1 MTDEPHREV
10 PLMLKDITK
19 RFGGGFSL
27 PFLKGRSK
35 PESTLAVDG
44 VDLTIER
51 GQIYGIVGSNG
62 CGKSTLVRIVATL
75 LLPDGGEAKVFGRDV
90 VHEAHAVKRLIS
102 RVSVEPSFF
111 KKLSPMENLV
121 FTAQTYGMRRSAAT
135 AKILEILDRLSI
147 DAKRAHRPLE
157 QMSRGMQ
164 QKVAI
169 ARAFMTAPVLLLL
182 DEPTTGL
189 DPGSKI
195 DVQRFVN
202 EVRDTHDATVLLM
215 SHDMDETA
223 SLCDSVAIM
232 SEGKLVANGP
242 LASVL
247 EQAGNGQPA
256 PDLETAFLRLTGH
269 QIADEE
275 RVEQS

>member
-1 MTDEPHREV
+1 MTDETHREV
-10 PLMLKDITK
+10 PLMLKNLTK
-19 RFGGGFSL
+19 RFGGGLSL
-27 PFLKGRSK
+27 PFLKKRSV
-35 PESTLAVDG
+35 PEATLAVDG

-90 VHEAHAVKRLIS
+90 VHEAHLVKRLIS

-111 KKLSPMENLV
+111 KKLSPMENLI

-147 DAKRAHRPLE
+147 DGKRARRPLE

-169 ARAFMTAPVLLLL
+169 ARAFMTSPILLLL

-232 SEGKLVANGP
+232 SEGKLVAKGS

-247 EQAGNGQPA
+247 DQAGNGRPA
-256 PDLETAFLRLTGH
+256 PNLETAFLRLTGH

-275 RVEQS
+275 RVEQR

>member
-1 MTDEPHREV
+1 MTQEPHRDV
-10 PLMLKDITK
+10 PLMLKNITK

-27 PFLKGRSK
+27 PFLKGRPK
-35 PESTLAVDG
+35 PEPTLAVDSI
-44 VDLTIER
+44 DLTIER

-62 CGKSTLVRIVATL
+62 CGKSTLVRIVSTL
-75 LLPDGGEAKVFGRDV
+75 LLPDSGEARVFGRDV
-90 VHEAHAVKRLIS
+90 VREAHAVKRLIS

-111 KKLSPMENLV
+111 KKLSPMENLI
-121 FTAQTYGMRRSAAT
+121 FTAQTYGMRRSAAEP
-135 AKILEILDRLSI
+135 KILDILDRLSI
-147 DAKRAHRPLE
+147 DGKRARRPLE

-169 ARAFMTAPVLLLL
+169 ARAFMTSPVLLLL

-195 DVQRFVN
+195 DVQRFIN

-215 SHDMDETA
+215 SHDMDET
-223 SLCDSVAIM
+223 SNLCDFVAIM
-232 SEGKLVANGP
+232 SEGKLIADGA

-247 EQAGNGQPA
+247 AQAGNGQPA
-256 PDLETAFLRLTGH
+256 ADLETAFLRLTGH
-269 QIADEE
+269 QLADEE
-275 RVEQS
+275 RVKQG

>member
-1 MTDEPHREV
+1 
-10 PLMLKDITK
+10 
-19 RFGGGFSL
+19 
-27 PFLKGRSK
+27 
-35 PESTLAVDG
+35 
-44 VDLTIER
+44 
-51 GQIYGIVGSNG
+51 
-62 CGKSTLVRIVATL
+62 
-75 LLPDGGEAKVFGRDV
+75 
-90 VHEAHAVKRLIS
+90 
-102 RVSVEPSFF
+102 
-111 KKLSPMENLV
+111 
-121 FTAQTYGMRRSAAT
+121 RRSAAT
-135 AKILEILDRLSI
+135 AKIIDILDRLSI
-147 DAKRAHRPLE
+147 DGKRARRPLE

-169 ARAFMTAPVLLLL
+169 ARAFMTSPILLLL

-195 DVQRFVN
+195 DVQQFIN
-202 EVRDTHDATVLLM
+202 EVKETHDATVLLM

-232 SEGKLVANGP
+232 SEGKLVAKGA

-247 EQAGNGQPA
+247 EQAGNGRPA

-275 RVEQS
+275 RVEQR

>member
-1 MTDEPHREV
+1 MTEKPHREV
-10 PLMLKDITK
+10 PLMLKNITK

-27 PFLKGRSK
+27 PFFKGRSK
-35 PESTLAVDG
+35 PEPTLAVDG

-51 GQIYGIVGSNG
+51 GQIYGIVGANG

-90 VHEAHAVKRLIS
+90 VHEAHAVKRMIS

-111 KKLSPMENLV
+111 KKLSPMENLI
-121 FTAQTYGMRRSAAT
+121 FTAQTYGMRRASAT
-135 AKILEILDRLSI
+135 AKILRILDRLSI
-147 DAKRAHRPLE
+147 DSKRARRPLE

-169 ARAFMTAPVLLLL
+169 ARAFMTSPVLLLL

-195 DVQRFVN
+195 DVQQFIN
-202 EVRDTHDATVLLM
+202 EVKDTHDATVLLM

-223 SLCDSVAIM
+223 SLCDFVGIM
-232 SEGKLVANGP
+232 SGGKLVANGS

-247 EQAGNGQPA
+247 EEAGNGQPA
-256 PDLETAFLRLTGH
+256 ADLETAFLRLTGH
-269 QIADEE
+269 QLADEE
-275 RVEQS
+275 RVEQR

>member
-27 PFLKGRSK
+27 PFLNRRSK

-44 VDLTIER
+44 IDLTIER

-75 LLPDGGEAKVFGRDV
+75 LLPDSGEAKVFGRDV

-111 KKLSPMENLV
+111 KKLSPMENLI

-135 AKILEILDRLSI
+135 AKILDILDRLSI
-147 DAKRAHRPLE
+147 DEKRARRPLE

-169 ARAFMTAPVLLLL
+169 ARAFMTSPVLLLL

-215 SHDMDETA
+215 SHDMEETS
-223 SLCDSVAIM
+223 SLCDFVAIM
-232 SEGKLVANGP
+232 SEGKLIANGS

-247 EQAGNGQPA
+247 AQAGNGQPA
-256 PDLETAFLRLTGH
+256 SDLETAFLRLTGH
-269 QIADEE
+269 QLADEE
-275 RVEQS
+275 RSEQR